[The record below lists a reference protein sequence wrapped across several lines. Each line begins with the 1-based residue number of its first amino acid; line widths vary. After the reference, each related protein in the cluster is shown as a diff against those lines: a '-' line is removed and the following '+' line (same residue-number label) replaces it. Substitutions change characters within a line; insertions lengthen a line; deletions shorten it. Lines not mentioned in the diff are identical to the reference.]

1 MAEYNKADLKAKI
14 TTDLAD
20 NTSGAISAA
29 DVRDNM
35 NHIVDSIAPIMA
47 SGQSNYFQYGINV
60 KDNNVTGANESI
72 GYIYGQWNNNNVAA
86 MQFKTGSDTTNKDNG
101 TICFYTAPS
110 GAGSARGG
118 PGLKKRMS
126 IETNGQ
132 VVIYGSGVSTP
143 SLHVKSIHS
152 SGVNLLLDGS
162 PKNIAYPNDTSFEI
176 GEWNSGTS
184 TFTQR
189 VKIDNRGK
197 FGIGVDPQNPL
208 HIRGSGEAM
217 WRMDSQN
224 NSKADLIFSKYS
236 HGTTAYGKDDYYIG
250 FGMGVTTMASGAGR
264 FFIGADGNRDFNVLP
279 ADHLLVLDSG
289 GRMGLGTL
297 YPSQK
302 LVVGTDLGG
311 DLSTALDGNSLSIGS
326 PTGRSNLIV
335 GSGTIDGGYDEETV
349 KGFARMMWEPTY
361 DQARF
366 STRKGYGEHQ
376 HQLILDATNGN
387 VGIAHSGIRAANWR
401 PNYNLHV
408 SGSGGAVN
416 FAVESPTNQGVSI
429 HLGKNT
435 LGSGV
440 LTYPPSGEIG
450 HWSSLGY
457 KSASEV
463 LKINNSGSFVPSHLT
478 INRLGQVGVNTDSPH
493 NTSSIG
499 TNWFQVY
506 GSNAAMTVGNTGG
519 AGDSAIRL
527 LGSRSTNNTAYLQAG
542 TSAADA
548 DAKLAISRFDTD
560 GTNISQLDLYS
571 DLIKI
576 HGNFAL
582 NDNWI
587 SNDGGGEGIKIGDDG
602 KVAIGKVP
610 GSTHVFEL
618 NSGQGAQPTSTLW
631 INTSDQRVKENIV
644 TIDTSTA
651 LTKVMQ
657 LRPVSFNYNHD
668 FCHCIKSDHDKTHYN
683 FLAQEVEVIFP
694 DSVIDTDTDIED
706 HETGEI
712 AVSNVKGLDAHAIN
726 IHLVAAVQE
735 LKTQL
740 DAALTRIS
748 DLESS

>member
-1 MAEYNKADLKAKI
+1 
-14 TTDLAD
+14 
-20 NTSGAISAA
+20 
-29 DVRDNM
+29 
-35 NHIVDSIAPIMA
+35 
-47 SGQSNYFQYGINV
+47 
-60 KDNNVTGANESI
+60 
-72 GYIYGQWNNNNVAA
+72 
-86 MQFKTGSDTTNKDNG
+86 
-101 TICFYTAPS
+101 
-110 GAGSARGG
+110 
-118 PGLKKRMS
+118 
-126 IETNGQ
+126 
-132 VVIYGSGVSTP
+132 
-143 SLHVKSIHS
+143 
-152 SGVNLLLDGS
+152 
-162 PKNIAYPNDTSFEI
+162 
-176 GEWNSGTS
+176 
-184 TFTQR
+184 
-189 VKIDNRGK
+189 
-197 FGIGVDPQNPL
+197 
-208 HIRGSGEAM
+208 
-217 WRMDSQN
+217 
-224 NSKADLIFSKYS
+224 
-236 HGTTAYGKDDYYIG
+236 
-250 FGMGVTTMASGAGR
+250 
-264 FFIGADGNRDFNVLP
+264 
-279 ADHLLVLDSG
+279 
-289 GRMGLGTL
+289 
-297 YPSQK
+297 
-302 LVVGTDLGG
+302 
-311 DLSTALDGNSLSIGS
+311 
-326 PTGRSNLIV
+326 
-335 GSGTIDGGYDEETV
+335 
-349 KGFARMMWEPTY
+349 
-361 DQARF
+361 
-366 STRKGYGEHQ
+366 
-376 HQLILDATNGN
+376 
-387 VGIAHSGIRAANWR
+387 
-401 PNYNLHV
+401 
-408 SGSGGAVN
+408 
-416 FAVESPTNQGVSI
+416 
-429 HLGKNT
+429 
-435 LGSGV
+435 
-440 LTYPPSGEIG
+440 
-450 HWSSLGY
+450 
-457 KSASEV
+457 
-463 LKINNSGSFVPSHLT
+463 
-478 INRLGQVGVNTDSPH
+478 
-493 NTSSIG
+493 
-499 TNWFQVY
+499 
-506 GSNAAMTVGNTGG
+506 MTVGNTGG

>member
-1 MAEYNKADLKAKI
+1 MAEYKKADLKAKI
-14 TTDLAD
+14 SADLAD
-20 NTSGAISAA
+20 NTSGAISAG

-35 NHIVDSIAPIMA
+35 NHIVDSIVPIMA
-47 SGQSNYFQYGINV
+47 SGETNYFRHDINV
-60 KDNNVTGANESI
+60 KDSGVGASASI
-72 GYIYGQWNNNNVAA
+72 GYVYGQWNNNNVAA
-86 MQFKTGSDTTNKDNG
+86 MQFKTGTDATNKDDG
-101 TICFYTAPS
+101 SIIFYTAPS
-110 GAGSARGG
+110 GAGSATGG

-126 IETNGQ
+126 IENTGQ
-132 VVIYGSGVSTP
+132 VVVYGSGVSTP
-143 SLHVKSIHS
+143 SLYVRSIHS

-162 PKNIAYPNDTSFEI
+162 PKNIGYPNDTSFEI

-189 VKIDNRGK
+189 VKIDNKGR
-197 FGIGVDPQNPL
+197 FGIGVDPEQPL
-208 HIRGSGEAM
+208 HIRASGESI
-217 WRMDSQN
+217 RIDSQQHS
-224 NSKADLIFSKYS
+224 NSDLIFSKYKT
-236 HGTTAYGKDDYYIG
+236 GTAAYGKDDYYIS
-250 FGMGVTTMASGAGR
+250 FGMGVTTSASGAGR
-264 FFIGADGNRDFNVLP
+264 FFIGTDGRDANRDFSVAP
-279 ADHLLVLDSG
+279 ADHLLILDSG
-289 GRMGLGTL
+289 GRVGIGAF
-297 YPSQK
+297 YPSEK
-302 LVVGTDLGG
+302 LVVGDDLGS
-311 DLSTALDGNSLSIGS
+311 LSTASDGNSLSVGS
-326 PTGRSNLIV
+326 STGRSNVIV
-335 GSGTIDGGYDEETV
+335 GSGVGTTASN
-349 KGFARMMWEPTY
+349 FARMMWEPTY
-361 DQARF
+361 NQARF

-416 FAVESPTNQGVSI
+416 LAVESPTNQGVSL

-440 LTYPPSGEIG
+440 LVYPTTDDEIG
-450 HWSSLGY
+450 HWSSIGY
-457 KSASEV
+457 KSASEI

-478 INRLGQVGVNTDSPH
+478 VNRLGQVGVNTDAPH

-499 TNWFQVY
+499 TNWFHVY
-506 GSNAAMTVGNTGG
+506 GSNAVMTIGNTGG
-519 AGDSAIRL
+519 AGNSAIRL

-542 TSAADA
+542 VSAADA

-582 NDNWI
+582 NNNWI
-587 SNDGGGEGIKIGDDG
+587 SNDGGNEGIKIGDDG

-610 GSTHVFEL
+610 GSTHAFEL
-618 NSGQGAQPTSTLW
+618 NSGQGAQATSTLW
-631 INTSDQRVKENIV
+631 VNTSDQRVKENIV
-644 TIDTSTA
+644 TIDTPTA

-657 LRPVSFNYNHD
+657 LRPVSFNYNED
-668 FCHCIKSDHDKTHYN
+668 FCHCISSDYEKTHYN